1 MCCLQDQLQ
10 QSKVA
15 HAAMVSNVENVSELS
30 DENRKLKDEAA
41 RRDQEAARL
50 TLELQSVRRA
60 ADVGNSAQSSSA
72 QLAVENESLKA
83 ALAEKTADLQA
94 SLSELDNKH
103 ATSNTQADTMLK
115 TIQDLAAENK
125 ALTEKLDQK
134 SKQLPWSAEDQ
145 EQISQLSIENSLLK
159 EQLRK
164 KSNGSDSTDIPRLEG
179 EIKILKEN
187 LEHEHLMVADAN
199 ARLKEAHEKEV
210 QAHQQ
215 LHELQAFDRDHDYW
229 PQVLKRKDDE
239 IIQLREHVERLSGDN
254 RRLIADNQEM
264 KTRFELGRA
273 ALSSEVNLHKEK
285 ASHHEAELKKR
296 IEEVEKRAIAAAE
309 GYHASLQALDAER
322 NELRRDL
329 HESQHLLADAK
340 QKCYQIQQEKVQA
353 EAELVGMRKPVKAEQ
368 EWKQQVRASGLLR
381 I

>member
-164 KSNGSDSTDIPRLEG
+164 KS
-179 EIKILKEN
+179 
-187 LEHEHLMVADAN
+187 
-199 ARLKEAHEKEV
+199 
-210 QAHQQ
+210 
-215 LHELQAFDRDHDYW
+215 
-229 PQVLKRKDDE
+229 
-239 IIQLREHVERLSGDN
+239 
-254 RRLIADNQEM
+254 
-264 KTRFELGRA
+264 
-273 ALSSEVNLHKEK
+273 
-285 ASHHEAELKKR
+285 
-296 IEEVEKRAIAAAE
+296 
-309 GYHASLQALDAER
+309 R
-322 NELRRDL
+322 N
-329 HESQHLLADAK
+329 
-340 QKCYQIQQEKVQA
+340 
-353 EAELVGMRKPVKAEQ
+353 
-368 EWKQQVRASGLLR
+368 
-381 I
+381 